1 MTDFYDRASDRE
13 QELRDD
19 AIAAQR
25 RRTAADQGTPSAEF
39 CRICE
44 GPIPEAR
51 REHVPGVQTCVDC
64 QNDLEIALNRNGGR
78 R

>member
-1 MTDFYDRASDRE
+1 MTDIYDRASDRE

-25 RRTAADQGTPSAEF
+25 RRSDASSTQPSRRFCAVCEAA
-39 CRICE
+39 
-44 GPIPEAR
+44 IPRER

-64 QNDLEIALNRNGGR
+64 QRDLEIALNRHRGR

>member
-25 RRTAADQGTPSAEF
+25 RR
-39 CRICE
+39 ICE
-44 GPIPEAR
+44 GPIPDAR